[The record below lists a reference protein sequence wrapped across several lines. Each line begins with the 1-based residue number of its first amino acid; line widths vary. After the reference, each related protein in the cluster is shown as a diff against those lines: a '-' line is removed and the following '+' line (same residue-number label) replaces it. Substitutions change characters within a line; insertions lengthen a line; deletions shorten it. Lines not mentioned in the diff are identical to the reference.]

1 MTLNAKKS
9 SGDPVDFKSM
19 ISDNGGMLSKE
30 LDMKYYT
37 VRQVAIPASEKD
49 LPNEVG
55 SWTEACEK
63 SIHWKTKL
71 DVQRMSFSETPI
83 ELSSEQLACYE
94 DKYLV
99 QAADMEDVFRV
110 TNLWDAP
117 DQVHTYSPGHST
129 SVGDIIVDN
138 ETGDEY
144 IVADFGFNKLAA

>member
-1 MTLNAKKS
+1 
-9 SGDPVDFKSM
+9 
-19 ISDNGGMLSKE
+19 
-30 LDMKYYT
+30 MKYYT
-37 VRQVAIPASEKD
+37 VRQVAIPASEEN

-55 SWTEACEK
+55 SWSECCDQ

-71 DVQRMSFSETPI
+71 DVQRMSFGEPVDLTP
-83 ELSSEQLACYE
+83 EQLACYE

-99 QAADMEDVFRV
+99 QAADMEDVFSI
-110 TNLWDAP
+110 TNLWNAP

>member
-1 MTLNAKKS
+1 MLNKE
-9 SGDPVDFKSM
+9 
-19 ISDNGGMLSKE
+19 SDMN
-30 LDMKYYT
+30 YYT
-37 VRQVAIPASEKD
+37 VRQVAIPADEKN

-55 SWTEACEK
+55 SWSEACEK
-63 SIHWKTKL
+63 SLAWKTKL
-71 DVQRMSFSETPI
+71 DVQRVSYSDEPVELTP
-83 ELSSEQLACYE
+83 EQLSCYE
-94 DKYLV
+94 DKFLV
-99 QAADMEDVFRV
+99 QAMDMEDVFRI